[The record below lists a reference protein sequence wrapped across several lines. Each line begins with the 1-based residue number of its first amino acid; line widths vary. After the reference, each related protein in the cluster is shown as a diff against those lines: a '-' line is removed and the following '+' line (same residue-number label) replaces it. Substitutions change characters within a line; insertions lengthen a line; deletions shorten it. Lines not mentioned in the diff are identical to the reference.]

1 MTELFVNIYIIIG
14 LLVVYYIGDNK
25 GSDHQEDGYYD
36 RKARKS
42 LEVFDLIFIFYLWPI
57 YLIYRIFKKK
67 DKEL

>member
-1 MTELFVNIYIIIG
+1 MTELFVNMYIIIG
-14 LLVVYYIGDNK
+14 LLVVYYIGDNN

-57 YLIYRIFKKK
+57 YLIYRILNKK
-67 DKEL
+67 DKKL

>member
-25 GSDHQEDGYYD
+25 GSGHQEDGYYD

-57 YLIYRIFKKK
+57 YLIYRIVNKK

>member
-25 GSDHQEDGYYD
+25 GYDNQEDGYYD

-57 YLIYRIFKKK
+57 YLIYRIVNKK